1 MLFLNLLLLVKT
13 IVLANDA
20 QRIVKNI
27 ALVVRGVCFE
37 GKSLFIASNINV
49 VNLWK
54 CIKTR
59 R

>member
-1 MLFLNLLLLVKT
+1 MKT
-13 IVLANDA
+13 IILANDA
-20 QRIVKNI
+20 QMIVKNI
-27 ALVVRGVCFE
+27 ALVVRGICFE
-37 GKSLFIASNINV
+37 EKSLSIALNINV